1 MELSSSRAA
10 KAAAVCRL
18 LLMLSVV
25 VGCGSG
31 GSSSRGSGSDG
42 GTGTNLPPRKPVT
55 PVPDNA
61 HRIGVG
67 TTSGAT
73 ITATGADGT
82 RYTLTIPANA
92 LLARQ
97 VIKVTPPTTIGGL
110 PLSGG
115 LVGAVQLAPD
125 GLVCTRRRR

>member
-18 LLMLSVV
+18 LLML
-25 VGCGSG
+25 
-31 GSSSRGSGSDG
+31 
-42 GTGTNLPPRKPVT
+42 

-73 ITATGADGT
+73 ITATEADGT

-97 VIKVTPPTTIGGL
+97 VINVTPPTTIGEL
-110 PLSGG
+110 PLSGS
-115 LVGAVQLAPD
+115 LVGDVQLASD
-125 GLVCTRRRR
+125 TMVCTRRRR